1 MDIRR
6 TRLFAYL
13 VVLILLLGQLPVM
26 PVRAIGTDDP
36 ILENDEGR
44 IIKTAEPVEGEVNK
58 WKITVRA
65 EYKSKPKPTD
75 LLISL
80 DRSGSMKYGERL
92 ADGSV
97 EMQNVPVERQRMTV
111 AKQAIS
117 KLADVALAEN
127 PDNLMALQSWSYGY
141 NYGTQVFSNSLTEHN
156 DFTHDANAIKGSL
169 DQVPVGGGTFTQ
181 KALRMG
187 DIAMGRAKQ
196 ADTDNKKQRAIVLIT
211 DGRPTVGYKV
221 DRNKISN
228 DAWANMWSWQTNISS
243 TGDTTTGNWIQNAS
257 DGVTSTTNAT
267 YPKYVGGRYYLVG
280 PAASPMEGSG
290 AGAYAPLNAFVSN
303 GNVPAGAF
311 NYADS
316 GNSDIINRIGWGV
329 DLPYAVEG
337 IDGNGNYYYWDI
349 RENTVIEANKVKQSG
364 NFDRLYIIGL
374 TTTDQLDTYLNRMAT
389 PGDFRA
395 TTINN
400 LDDTIQAI
408 YKDLQTEVPT
418 DCSLTDEIGAHFNAP
433 EDIHVTCGNYE
444 VVNADPEN
452 GVAGQIKWTIGTPQN
467 AVDKNA
473 FPKVY
478 REELTYT
485 LTIKDGWETLNQD
498 TFSTNGQ
505 TSITIN
511 KKNNNDE
518 PYDPKN
524 YEAPSP
530 QVQPVKVG
538 IIKKLVNQNG
548 EEIETSDEFNIR
560 LKKDTTQVSGKIK
573 TSETSYFDLTEA
585 GTYTVEEFSE
595 DADGT
600 LPYEVSYKIN
610 GQETDTFTID
620 STGTVVFSGGQQ
632 ITSTKNDIMIEVI
645 NQERPTP
652 TYKVTYEYESGEAGV
667 ELPEEVKALTPADEP
682 GKADGTKVTPTAPAK
697 TTVETEE
704 GTWTFA
710 GYDENE
716 KTIAGADAKFIGTWN
731 FTPKTPAT
739 PQSILVKKIDFL
751 TGQGVEGAEFGL
763 MKTSG
768 GGQGGSAGAPVR
780 PRLKSLLETMEAARP
795 DSVAERITAKQ
806 AELKTLKEQLAQLQQ
821 TIAQEEGKVPEE
833 SEPVLTAG
841 EVNVTSGSVLTEEQ
855 IVSAIT
861 LNGEALPESVQV
873 LIDDSGL
880 STTEAGIYT
889 VHVTLTFEDSSIRII
904 DVTVVVTEGA
914 DALNS
919 EGADAFNSTDGIDS
933 IEGNDIPDEDSGL
946 EPDPESTP
954 NPDPLA
960 DPQTESGQDEVTSI
974 DPQEPQ
980 AFNGVRLCFTAAEM
994 SDLKAKMAALEAEI
1008 AALEEQIAED
1018 TAQLSDRKEAL
1029 AQAQI
1034 QQTNQSDS
1042 LKTSLT
1048 LLGYTNEQ
1056 ISACCD
1062 PQTGLMQSYLLS
1074 PDQVNELMP
1083 TDIGTLAELETQI
1096 ATLQAETLERDAYEA
1111 LRQSLETAMEAQP
1124 VERMIMYAPT
1134 PGNGLT
1140 PIATG
1145 KTNAR
1150 GELLFDNLEPGSY
1163 QIQELNAAAGYVPL
1177 TGVDA
1182 IWPKDTQG
1190 NPASVV
1196 VDQNGEQV
1204 VIQVVNK
1211 PYVNVHEDPLS
1222 PMPDGYVRIVFDAT
1236 EDGTTDGKHRYTV
1249 IDVLEGLEWN
1259 DPKVTDHFPGNAR
1272 PNSGDKAFDKW
1283 GADIPTSG
1291 PVMNSVFVA
1300 SYKGSPVT
1308 PPVPVKP
1315 TNEPDT
1321 GKLTVMMP
1329 LRTQP
1334 TVTELVPVK
1343 PVRTVVNLP
1352 RTGSAQTSA
1361 HVFGLIAAMLGAAL
1375 LAYSKRLR

>member
-1 MDIRR
+1 M
-6 TRLFAYL
+6 
-13 VVLILLLGQLPVM
+13 
-26 PVRAIGTDDP
+26 
-36 ILENDEGR
+36 
-44 IIKTAEPVEGEVNK
+44 
-58 WKITVRA
+58 
-65 EYKSKPKPTD
+65 
-75 LLISL
+75 
-80 DRSGSMKYGERL
+80 
-92 ADGSV
+92 
-97 EMQNVPVERQRMTV
+97 
-111 AKQAIS
+111 
-117 KLADVALAEN
+117 
-127 PDNLMALQSWSYGY
+127 
-141 NYGTQVFSNSLTEHN
+141 
-156 DFTHDANAIKGSL
+156 
-169 DQVPVGGGTFTQ
+169 
-181 KALRMG
+181 
-187 DIAMGRAKQ
+187 
-196 ADTDNKKQRAIVLIT
+196 
-211 DGRPTVGYKV
+211 
-221 DRNKISN
+221 
-228 DAWANMWSWQTNISS
+228 
-243 TGDTTTGNWIQNAS
+243 
-257 DGVTSTTNAT
+257 
-267 YPKYVGGRYYLVG
+267 
-280 PAASPMEGSG
+280 
-290 AGAYAPLNAFVSN
+290 
-303 GNVPAGAF
+303 
-311 NYADS
+311 
-316 GNSDIINRIGWGV
+316 
-329 DLPYAVEG
+329 
-337 IDGNGNYYYWDI
+337 
-349 RENTVIEANKVKQSG
+349 KQSG

-374 TTTDQLDTYLNRMAT
+374 TTTTQLDRYLERMAT

-418 DCSLTDEIGAHFNAP
+418 DCSLTDEIGAAFNAP
-433 EDIHVTCGNYE
+433 EDIQVTCGDYE
-444 VVNADPEN
+444 LVNADPEN

-485 LTIKDGWETLNQD
+485 LTMKEGWETLNQD

-511 KKNNNDE
+511 KKNNKDE

-652 TYKVTYEYESGEAGV
+652 TYKVTYEYESGEAGR
-667 ELPEEVKALTPADEP
+667 ELPKEVKELTPAEEP

-710 GYDENE
+710 GYDADE

-731 FTPKTPAT
+731 FTPKTPAK

-763 MKTSG
+763 LQTSG

-841 EVNVTSGSVLTEEQ
+841 EVNVTRGTVLTEEQ

-1048 LLGYTNEQ
+1048 LLGYTDEQ

-1083 TDIGTLAELETQI
+1083 TDIGTLAEFETQI

-1334 TVTELVPVK
+1334 TVTELVTVK

-1361 HVFGLIAAMLGAAL
+1361 HVFGLIAAVLGAAL

>member
-1 MDIRR
+1 
-6 TRLFAYL
+6 
-13 VVLILLLGQLPVM
+13 
-26 PVRAIGTDDP
+26 
-36 ILENDEGR
+36 
-44 IIKTAEPVEGEVNK
+44 
-58 WKITVRA
+58 
-65 EYKSKPKPTD
+65 
-75 LLISL
+75 
-80 DRSGSMKYGERL
+80 MK
-92 ADGSV
+92 
-97 EMQNVPVERQRMTV
+97 Q
-111 AKQAIS
+111 
-117 KLADVALAEN
+117 
-127 PDNLMALQSWSYGY
+127 
-141 NYGTQVFSNSLTEHN
+141 
-156 DFTHDANAIKGSL
+156 DA
-169 DQVPVGGGTFTQ
+169 PVGEAYTTEQKTFEGYTFKEM
-181 KALRMG
+181 KAG
-187 DIAMGRAKQ
+187 SA
-196 ADTDNKKQRAIVLIT
+196 
-211 DGRPTVGYKV
+211 
-221 DRNKISN
+221 
-228 DAWANMWSWQTNISS
+228 
-243 TGDTTTGNWIQNAS
+243 
-257 DGVTSTTNAT
+257 
-267 YPKYVGGRYYLVG
+267 
-280 PAASPMEGSG
+280 PA
-290 AGAYAPLNAFVSN
+290 N
-303 GNVPAGAF
+303 GNVA
-311 NYADS
+311 
-316 GNSDIINRIGWGV
+316 
-329 DLPYAVEG
+329 EG
-337 IDGNGNYYYWDI
+337 
-349 RENTVIEANKVKQSG
+349 EQTV
-364 NFDRLYIIGL
+364 
-374 TTTDQLDTYLNRMAT
+374 TYV
-389 PGDFRA
+389 
-395 TTINN
+395 
-400 LDDTIQAI
+400 
-408 YKDLQTEVPT
+408 Y
-418 DCSLTDEIGAHFNAP
+418 S
-433 EDIHVTCGNYE
+433 
-444 VVNADPEN
+444 
-452 GVAGQIKWTIGTPQN
+452 
-467 AVDKNA
+467 KNA
-473 FPKVY
+473 
-478 REELTYT
+478 
-485 LTIKDGWETLNQD
+485 
-498 TFSTNGQ
+498 
-505 TSITIN
+505 
-511 KKNNNDE
+511 
-518 PYDPKN
+518 
-524 YEAPSP
+524 
-530 QVQPVKVG
+530 
-538 IIKKLVNQNG
+538 
-548 EEIETSDEFNIR
+548 
-560 LKKDTTQVSGKIK
+560 
-573 TSETSYFDLTEA
+573 
-585 GTYTVEEFSE
+585 
-595 DADGT
+595 
-600 LPYEVSYKIN
+600 
-610 GQETDTFTID
+610 
-620 STGTVVFSGGQQ
+620 
-632 ITSTKNDIMIEVI
+632 
-645 NQERPTP
+645 
-652 TYKVTYEYESGEAGV
+652 TYKVTYEYQSGEAGRD
-667 ELPEEVKALTPADEP
+667 LPEEVKALTPKDEP
-682 GKADGTKVTPTAPAK
+682 GKADGTKVTPTAPEK
-697 TTVETEE
+697 TTVETAD
-704 GTWTFA
+704 GTWTFE
-710 GYDENE
+710 GYDAAE
-716 KTIAGADAKFIGTWN
+716 KTIDGADAKFIGTWK

-763 MKTSG
+763 LKTSG
-768 GGQGGSAGAPVR
+768 VGQGGSAGAPFR
-780 PRLKSLLETMEAARP
+780 PRLQSLLETMEAARP
-795 DSVAERITAKQ
+795 DSVAELLTAKQ
-806 AELKTLKEQLAQLQQ
+806 AELKALKEQLAQLQQ

-841 EVNVTSGSVLTEEQ
+841 EVNVTRGSVLTEEQ

-861 LNGEALPESVQV
+861 LNGEALPESAQV

-880 STTEAGIYT
+880 STTEPGIYT

-904 DVTVVVTEGA
+904 DVTVVVTEGN
-914 DALNS
+914 DVI
-919 EGADAFNSTDGIDS
+919 NSTDGIDS

-980 AFNGVRLCFTAAEM
+980 AFNGVRLCFTAAEI

-1048 LLGYTNEQ
+1048 LLGYTDEQ

-1111 LRQSLETAMEAQP
+1111 LRQSLEAAVEAQP
-1124 VERMIMYAPT
+1124 VERRIMYAPT

-1177 TGVDA
+1177 TGIDA

-1211 PYVNVHEDPLS
+1211 PYVNVHKDPSS

-1272 PNSGDKAFDKW
+1272 PSSGDKTFEKW
-1283 GADIPTSG
+1283 SPDIPTSG
-1291 PVMNSVFVA
+1291 QVTNSVFVA

-1308 PPVPVKP
+1308 PPVPPKP

-1361 HVFGLIAAMLGAAL
+1361 HVFGLIAAVLGAAL
-1375 LAYSKRLR
+1375 LVYSKRLR

>member
-1 MDIRR
+1 MR
-6 TRLFAYL
+6 
-13 VVLILLLGQLPVM
+13 
-26 PVRAIGTDDP
+26 
-36 ILENDEGR
+36 
-44 IIKTAEPVEGEVNK
+44 
-58 WKITVRA
+58 
-65 EYKSKPKPTD
+65 
-75 LLISL
+75 
-80 DRSGSMKYGERL
+80 
-92 ADGSV
+92 
-97 EMQNVPVERQRMTV
+97 
-111 AKQAIS
+111 
-117 KLADVALAEN
+117 
-127 PDNLMALQSWSYGY
+127 
-141 NYGTQVFSNSLTEHN
+141 
-156 DFTHDANAIKGSL
+156 
-169 DQVPVGGGTFTQ
+169 
-181 KALRMG
+181 
-187 DIAMGRAKQ
+187 
-196 ADTDNKKQRAIVLIT
+196 
-211 DGRPTVGYKV
+211 
-221 DRNKISN
+221 
-228 DAWANMWSWQTNISS
+228 
-243 TGDTTTGNWIQNAS
+243 
-257 DGVTSTTNAT
+257 
-267 YPKYVGGRYYLVG
+267 
-280 PAASPMEGSG
+280 
-290 AGAYAPLNAFVSN
+290 
-303 GNVPAGAF
+303 
-311 NYADS
+311 
-316 GNSDIINRIGWGV
+316 
-329 DLPYAVEG
+329 
-337 IDGNGNYYYWDI
+337 
-349 RENTVIEANKVKQSG
+349 
-364 NFDRLYIIGL
+364 
-374 TTTDQLDTYLNRMAT
+374 
-389 PGDFRA
+389 
-395 TTINN
+395 
-400 LDDTIQAI
+400 
-408 YKDLQTEVPT
+408 
-418 DCSLTDEIGAHFNAP
+418 
-433 EDIHVTCGNYE
+433 
-444 VVNADPEN
+444 
-452 GVAGQIKWTIGTPQN
+452 
-467 AVDKNA
+467 
-473 FPKVY
+473 
-478 REELTYT
+478 
-485 LTIKDGWETLNQD
+485 
-498 TFSTNGQ
+498 
-505 TSITIN
+505 
-511 KKNNNDE
+511 
-518 PYDPKN
+518 
-524 YEAPSP
+524 
-530 QVQPVKVG
+530 
-538 IIKKLVNQNG
+538 
-548 EEIETSDEFNIR
+548 
-560 LKKDTTQVSGKIK
+560 
-573 TSETSYFDLTEA
+573 
-585 GTYTVEEFSE
+585 
-595 DADGT
+595 
-600 LPYEVSYKIN
+600 
-610 GQETDTFTID
+610 
-620 STGTVVFSGGQQ
+620 
-632 ITSTKNDIMIEVI
+632 
-645 NQERPTP
+645 
-652 TYKVTYEYESGEAGV
+652 
-667 ELPEEVKALTPADEP
+667 
-682 GKADGTKVTPTAPAK
+682 
-697 TTVETEE
+697 
-704 GTWTFA
+704 
-710 GYDENE
+710 
-716 KTIAGADAKFIGTWN
+716 
-731 FTPKTPAT
+731 
-739 PQSILVKKIDFL
+739 
-751 TGQGVEGAEFGL
+751 
-763 MKTSG
+763 
-768 GGQGGSAGAPVR
+768 
-780 PRLKSLLETMEAARP
+780 
-795 DSVAERITAKQ
+795 
-806 AELKTLKEQLAQLQQ
+806 
-821 TIAQEEGKVPEE
+821 
-833 SEPVLTAG
+833 
-841 EVNVTSGSVLTEEQ
+841 
-855 IVSAIT
+855 
-861 LNGEALPESVQV
+861 
-873 LIDDSGL
+873 
-880 STTEAGIYT
+880 
-889 VHVTLTFEDSSIRII
+889 VTLTFEDASIRMI

-919 EGADAFNSTDGIDS
+919 PDGISS
-933 IEGNDIPDEDSGL
+933 IEGNDIPEDDSEDSVDSGL
-946 EPDPESTP
+946 EPEPDPDPESTP
-954 NPDPLA
+954 NPDLLT
-960 DPQTESGQDEVTSI
+960 DPQTESGQDDAVGI

-1048 LLGYTNEQ
+1048 LLGYTDEQ

-1062 PQTGLMQSYLLS
+1062 PLTGLLQSYLLS

-1145 KTNAR
+1145 KTNAL

-1361 HVFGLIAAMLGAAL
+1361 HVFGLIAAVLGAAL

>member
-1 MDIRR
+1 MLEAK
-6 TRLFAYL
+6 T
-13 VVLILLLGQLPVM
+13 VVKKDAPV
-26 PVRAIGTDDP
+26 GETYTT
-36 ILENDEGR
+36 EQKTFEGYSF
-44 IIKTAEPVEGEVNK
+44 KEMKEGSAPATGKVTEGEQ
-58 WKITVRA
+58 TV
-65 EYKSKPKPTD
+65 
-75 LLISL
+75 
-80 DRSGSMKYGERL
+80 
-92 ADGSV
+92 
-97 EMQNVPVERQRMTV
+97 
-111 AKQAIS
+111 
-117 KLADVALAEN
+117 
-127 PDNLMALQSWSYGY
+127 
-141 NYGTQVFSNSLTEHN
+141 
-156 DFTHDANAIKGSL
+156 
-169 DQVPVGGGTFTQ
+169 
-181 KALRMG
+181 
-187 DIAMGRAKQ
+187 
-196 ADTDNKKQRAIVLIT
+196 
-211 DGRPTVGYKV
+211 
-221 DRNKISN
+221 
-228 DAWANMWSWQTNISS
+228 
-243 TGDTTTGNWIQNAS
+243 
-257 DGVTSTTNAT
+257 T
-267 YPKYVGGRYYLVG
+267 YVY
-280 PAASPMEGSG
+280 S
-290 AGAYAPLNAFVSN
+290 
-303 GNVPAGAF
+303 
-311 NYADS
+311 
-316 GNSDIINRIGWGV
+316 
-329 DLPYAVEG
+329 
-337 IDGNGNYYYWDI
+337 
-349 RENTVIEANKVKQSG
+349 
-364 NFDRLYIIGL
+364 
-374 TTTDQLDTYLNRMAT
+374 
-389 PGDFRA
+389 
-395 TTINN
+395 
-400 LDDTIQAI
+400 
-408 YKDLQTEVPT
+408 
-418 DCSLTDEIGAHFNAP
+418 
-433 EDIHVTCGNYE
+433 
-444 VVNADPEN
+444 
-452 GVAGQIKWTIGTPQN
+452 
-467 AVDKNA
+467 KNA
-473 FPKVY
+473 
-478 REELTYT
+478 
-485 LTIKDGWETLNQD
+485 
-498 TFSTNGQ
+498 
-505 TSITIN
+505 
-511 KKNNNDE
+511 
-518 PYDPKN
+518 
-524 YEAPSP
+524 
-530 QVQPVKVG
+530 
-538 IIKKLVNQNG
+538 
-548 EEIETSDEFNIR
+548 
-560 LKKDTTQVSGKIK
+560 
-573 TSETSYFDLTEA
+573 
-585 GTYTVEEFSE
+585 
-595 DADGT
+595 
-600 LPYEVSYKIN
+600 
-610 GQETDTFTID
+610 
-620 STGTVVFSGGQQ
+620 
-632 ITSTKNDIMIEVI
+632 
-645 NQERPTP
+645 
-652 TYKVTYEYESGEAGV
+652 TYKVTYEYESGEAGR
-667 ELPEEVKALTPADEP
+667 ELPEEVKALTPAEEP

-710 GYDENE
+710 GYDEDE

-763 MKTSG
+763 LQTSG

-880 STTEAGIYT
+880 STTEPGIYT
-889 VHVTLTFEDSSIRII
+889 VRVTLTFEDASIRMI

-919 EGADAFNSTDGIDS
+919 PDGISS
-933 IEGNDIPDEDSGL
+933 IEGNDIPEDDSEDSVDSGL
-946 EPDPESTP
+946 EPEPDPDPESTP

-960 DPQTESGQDEVTSI
+960 DPQTESGQDDVASI

-1018 TAQLSDRKEAL
+1018 TVQLSDRKDAL

-1048 LLGYTNEQ
+1048 LLGYTDEQ

-1062 PQTGLMQSYLLS
+1062 PLTGLMQSYLLS

-1124 VERMIMYAPT
+1124 VERRIMYAPT